1 MDLDKQETC
10 EDYYERALSRLSES
24 PRLDTYNVRFIAHIP
39 WFHHD
44 TWRYIA
50 LAPDDK
56 VLELARALRTR
67 DRRDPP
73 AGHEGPWRQPGDLV
87 RCERCGG
94 EHSLEGSGGFLFY
107 LCGSRRLLGA
117 VCGQPV

>member
-1 MDLDKQETC
+1 MDLDERQEC
-10 EDYYERALSRLSES
+10 EDYYERALNRLSES

-56 VLELARALRTR
+56 VLELARSLRTR
-67 DRRDPP
+67 DRREPP
-73 AGHEGPWRQPGDLV
+73 AGYHGTWLQAGDQV
-87 RCERCGG
+87 KCPHCGG
-94 EHSLEGSGGFLFY
+94 THPLEGGGGLLFY
-107 LCGSRRLLGA
+107 QCGRQRLLGGL
-117 VCGQPV
+117 CGQPV